1 MQFDMSRRLA
11 SEAIGTAFLVCAIVG
26 SGIMADMLSD
36 DIAVSLLGNSLATG
50 AILFALITI
59 LGPISGAHFNP
70 AVTFAFCLKR
80 DIGLSEGLMYIA
92 AQIAGGLIG
101 TMVAHLMFSLDIIQ
115 ISINARTGGGQWI
128 AESIATFGLVG
139 IIFAGIRFNAN
150 AIPALVGVYIPA
162 AIWFTASTSFA
173 NPAVAIAR
181 SVTDTFTGIR
191 PIDLPGF
198 IAAEFIGAAM
208 AVAIFGWLLNETR
221 SSVD

>member
-70 AVTFAFCLKR
+70 AVTFAFYLKR

-208 AVAIFGWLLNETR
+208 AAAIFGWLLNETR

>member
-70 AVTFAFCLKR
+70 AVTFAFYLKR